1 MRTNASTRVAAAV
14 TAAYVLE
21 VAGQSPGRR
30 RGAEV
35 RGGGG
40 GRAVRRPRP
49 AALRSRDHGHR
60 SPPRV
65 G

>member
-30 RGAEV
+30 RGEEV
-35 RGGGG
+35 RAGG
-40 GRAVRRPRP
+40 GRAARRPRS
-49 AALRSRDHGHR
+49 AAFRSRDHGHR
-60 SPPRV
+60 SPLRV